1 MIIQLQKLI
10 LIFLR
15 ITSFIVVCPG
25 FSYKGFPNI
34 LKVSLSFVFT
44 VLVYSITPEI
54 EIGNELLY
62 FLLLSFKEVLL
73 GVAIGFISKVIF
85 AAAEIAGQ
93 LIDFQVGF
101 SMASVYNPLSGT
113 SASNYGKVY
122 YWLSISLFFVLD
134 LHHAVIETLVKSFQY
149 VPLGTVVLNEFN
161 PEGIVKL
168 FGIAFELGLNLS
180 VPMIIV
186 VLVTDIALGIISKTV
201 PQINVLMLGMPLKA
215 IISFIAFMMILSW
228 VMREISGIV
237 GSVPG
242 YIENFLQ
249 SQRW

>member
-1 MIIQLQKLI
+1 MMIQLQKLI

-25 FSYKGFPNI
+25 FSYKGFPNV

-44 VLVYSITPEI
+44 VLVYSIIPEI

-62 FLLLSFKEVLL
+62 FFLLSLKEILFGL
-73 GVAIGFISKVIF
+73 AIGFISKVIF

-101 SMASVYNPLSGT
+101 SMASVYNPLSGS

-122 YWLSISLFFVLD
+122 YWLSICLFFILD
-134 LHHAVIETLVKSFQY
+134 LHHIIIKTLIKSFQY
-149 VPLGTVVLNEFN
+149 LPLGTIVLNEFN

-168 FGIAFELGLNLS
+168 FGMAFELALNLS

-186 VLVTDIALGIISKTV
+186 VLVTDITLGIISKTV
-201 PQINVLMLGMPLKA
+201 PQINVFMLGMPLKA
-215 IISFIAFMMILSW
+215 VVSFIVFMLILSW
-228 VMREISGIV
+228 VMSEISGIV

-242 YIENFLQ
+242 YIERFLQ
-249 SQRW
+249 SQRY